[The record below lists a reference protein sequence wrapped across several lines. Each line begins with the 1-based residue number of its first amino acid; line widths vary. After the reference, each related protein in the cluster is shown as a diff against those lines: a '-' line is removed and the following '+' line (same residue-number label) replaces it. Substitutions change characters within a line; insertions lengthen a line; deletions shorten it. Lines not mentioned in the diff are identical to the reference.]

1 MLGRI
6 AISSV
11 VLTLIA
17 SGLPAAARA
26 ADTPTQVTA
35 GRDQTCAV
43 LAPRGRVMCWGE
55 GIDGQLGDGTS
66 TASPV
71 PIAPSG
77 IAGATAADA
86 GEQHTCAVVG
96 GGRVECWGHA
106 QAVADE
112 LHSSV
117 TPEPVPRLSGAVAV
131 TAGSTHDCALL
142 GSGRVECWG
151 FGDAGELGDGR
162 KSNSATPVA
171 VTGISSA
178 VAVSASAGFSCA
190 VLTGGGVQCW
200 GRGRDGELGNGAS
213 ADSATPVAVSGVGS
227 AIAVS
232 TGTNHACALLAG
244 GGIACWGSG
253 DHGQLGDGTSTNRPT
268 PVPVTGI
275 TTAVAVAAG
284 GIHTCA
290 LLAGGAV
297 ECWGYGGDGQL
308 GLPARN
314 STATPVANGVSGAT
328 GITAGLS
335 HTCALLASGGVQCWG
350 VGDHGELGDG
360 RAVAS
365 ATPVDVIGLDNPP
378 PVIGQSTT
386 LQPVSGTVRVRPPGT
401 TDFVALRAAATLP
414 IGTTI
419 DTGSGR
425 VRLTSAADNA
435 GSTQAGLFYGGVF
448 QTAQKP
454 TSPLTELAL
463 TEALACTS
471 SGKAVA
477 AKRKKKKRR
486 VWGDAKGS
494 FSTKGKYGAA
504 TVRGT
509 KWLVEDSCSG
519 TSVQVARGSVRF
531 EDFKRHRTVIV
542 TAGHSYTAGAG
553 STRQSTRSFTASVGR
568 LLSALAGGRKRL
580 GTALGGAMTCK
591 LPLDT
596 ARDRLGGVI
605 ANRTAIRDELDSLSP
620 PTKQARTV
628 VARLRTALTHSLAA
642 DRHYRDWLDGL
653 ASAHAKCP
661 LPRGSAFKAAAREDA
676 LATKAKRRLLSA
688 FNPMARR
695 AHLRTW
701 RANEI

>member
-1 MLGRI
+1 MLGRGVI
-6 AISSV
+6 LSLLVA
-11 VLTLIA
+11 LLA
-17 SGLPAAARA
+17 SGLPAVAQA
-26 ADTPTQVTA
+26 ADAPTMVSA
-35 GRDQTCAV
+35 GRDQTCA
-43 LAPRGRVMCWGE
+43 LLSPRGGVLCWGE
-55 GIDGQLGDGTS
+55 GLAGQLGDGTS

-71 PIAPSG
+71 PIAASG
-77 IAGATAADA
+77 IAGATAVDA
-86 GEQHTCAVVG
+86 GEQHSCAVVG
-96 GGRVECWGHA
+96 GRVACWGNA
-106 QAVADE
+106 QAASEALRPSDI
-112 LHSSV
+112 
-117 TPEPVPRLSGAVAV
+117 PETVPGVSGAVAV
-131 TAGSTHDCALL
+131 SAGSSHNCALL
-142 GSGRVECWG
+142 GTGQVQCWG
-151 FGDAGELGDGR
+151 LGDAGELGNGR
-162 KSNSATPVA
+162 DSDSASPVA
-171 VTGISSA
+171 VAGIGSA
-178 VAVSASAGFSCA
+178 TAISASAGFSCA
-190 VLTGGGVQCW
+190 VLAGGSVRCW

-213 ADSATPVAVSGVGS
+213 ADSATPVAVSGIGPAVS
-227 AIAVS
+227 VS
-232 TGTNHACALLAG
+232 TGTNHACALLAS

-268 PVPVTGI
+268 PVAVSGI

-314 STATPVANGVSGAT
+314 STATPVPNGVGGAT

-335 HTCALLASGGVQCWG
+335 HTCVLLASGGVQCWG

-365 ATPVDVIGLDNPP
+365 ATPVNVVGLDTPP
-378 PVIGQSTT
+378 PVLGQSTT
-386 LQPVSGTVRVRPPGT
+386 LQPVSGTVRVKTPGT
-401 TDFVALRAAATLP
+401 SSFVPLRSAATLP
-414 IGTTI
+414 VGTTI

-425 VRLTSAADNA
+425 VRLTSAADAA
-435 GSTQAGLFYGGVF
+435 GRTQAGLFYGGVF
-448 QTAQKP
+448 QTGQKAS
-454 TSPLTELAL
+454 SPLTELTLA
-463 TEALACTS
+463 EALACAS
-471 SGKAVA
+471 SSRALS

-531 EDFKRHRTVIV
+531 EDFIRHRTVV
-542 TAGHSYTAGAG
+542 VSEGHSYTAGGGG
-553 STRQSTRSFTASVGR
+553 SRQSTRSFTASVGR
-568 LLSALAGGRKRL
+568 LLSGLASGRKRL
-580 GTALGGAMTCK
+580 GSALGGAMTCK
-591 LPLDT
+591 VPLAT
-596 ARDRLGGVI
+596 ARDRVGGVI
-605 ANRTAIRDELDSLSP
+605 ANRTSIRDQLDSLNP

-628 VARLRTALTHSLAA
+628 VSRLRAALTHSLAA

-653 ASAHAKCP
+653 ASAHAGCP
-661 LPRGSAFKAAAREDA
+661 LPRGKAFKAAGKEDR
-676 LATKAKRRLLSA
+676 LATRAKRRLLSA

-701 RANEI
+701 QANEI